1 MRKIALLVLSLVMC
15 CAMATAQEV
24 ECKTFH
30 YATNDGAELYLDRHT
45 TNIATDD
52 ERPCMIFVFGG
63 GFVRGDRNHEYYHRY
78 FEHLAKEGI
87 VVVTIDYRL
96 GLKDLGN
103 RAGGKKL
110 GIRGVIDAMTNAVN
124 IAAED
129 IYSATLFVLDNAEE
143 WGVDPTKIML
153 SGSSAGAIA
162 SLQAEY
168 MRCNDHKLAE
178 VLPEDFRYAAV
189 ISCAG
194 AIYSANGRPK
204 FKSAPA
210 PILLFHGS
218 SDSNV
223 PYNRASVLG
232 VGFYGSKYIAKQLDK
247 LQSPYMFYSA
257 EYIDHAMAGIPL
269 IYQCDLI
276 VQFIT
281 DYVVDGRK
289 QRTIVDASMWD
300 GEKRPTRFTAKD
312 YLKTNYARKAE

>member
-1 MRKIALLVLSLVMC
+1 
-15 CAMATAQEV
+15 MATAQEV

-30 YATNDGAELYLDRHT
+30 YATNDGVELYLDRHT

-96 GLKDLGN
+96 GLKDLGKK
-103 RAGGKKL
+103 AGGKKL

-143 WGVDPTKIML
+143 WGVDPEKIML

-194 AIYSANGRPK
+194 AIYSASGRPK

-257 EYIDHAMAGIPL
+257 EYVDHAMAGIPL

-281 DYVVDGRK
+281 DYVVEGRK
-289 QRTIVDASMWD
+289 QRTVVEASLWD
-300 GEKRPTRFTAKD
+300 GEKRPTHFTAKE
-312 YLKTNYARKAE
+312 YLKTNYARRAK

>member
-1 MRKIALLVLSLVMC
+1 MVC
-15 CAMATAQEV
+15 CASITAQEV
-24 ECKTFH
+24 ERKTFH
-30 YATNDGAELYLDRHT
+30 YATNDGVELYLDRHT
-45 TNIATDD
+45 VDTTSD
-52 ERPCMIFVFGG
+52 ERRPCMIFVFGG
-63 GFVRGDRNHEYYHRY
+63 GFVQGERNHEYYHRY

-87 VVVTIDYRL
+87 VVATIDYRL
-96 GLKDLGN
+96 GLKDLGVK
-103 RAGGKKL
+103 REKRL
-110 GIRGVIDAMTNAVN
+110 GIREMIDAMTNAVN
-124 IAAED
+124 IASED

-143 WGVDPTKIML
+143 WGVDPEKIML

-168 MRCNDHKLAE
+168 MRCNDHKLAK

-189 ISCAG
+189 VSCAG
-194 AIYSANGRPK
+194 AIYSADGRPK

-276 VQFIT
+276 VQFIQ
-281 DYVVDGRK
+281 DYVADGRK
-289 QRTIVDASMWD
+289 QRTVVDASLWD

-312 YLKTNYARKAE
+312 YLKTNYSRRAE

>member
-1 MRKIALLVLSLVMC
+1 MRKIALLVIGFVMG
-15 CAMATAQEV
+15 CAVATAQEV

-30 YATNDGAELYLDRHT
+30 YATNDGVELYLDRHAVDMT
-45 TNIATDD
+45 T
-52 ERPCMIFVFGG
+52 EKPRPCMIFVFGG
-63 GFVRGDRNHEYYHRY
+63 GFVRGERNHEYYHRY

-87 VVVTIDYRL
+87 VVATIDYRL
-96 GLKDLGN
+96 GLKDLGKKS
-103 RAGGKKL
+103 GEKL
-110 GIRGVIDAMTNAVN
+110 GIRGMIDAMTNAVN
-124 IAAED
+124 IASED

-143 WGVDPTKIML
+143 WGVDPEMIML

-168 MRCNDHKLAE
+168 MRCNDHKLAR
-178 VLPEDFRYAAV
+178 VLPEGFRYAAV

-194 AIYSANGRPK
+194 AIYSADGKPK

-223 PYNRASVLG
+223 PYNRASVFG

-247 LQSPYMFYSA
+247 LRSPYMFYSA
-257 EYIDHAMAGIPL
+257 EYIDHSMAGIPL

-276 VQFIT
+276 VQFIE
-281 DYVVDGRK
+281 DYVKEGRK
-289 QRTIVDASMWD
+289 QRTVVDASLWD

-312 YLKTNYARKAE
+312 YLKTNYAGKAK